1 MLGCQGMALIFEDAR
16 SMEFLRWLSR
26 TCSEDEVEEDAMFT
40 FFSDSEGIS
49 DAVAMSFL
57 CGQVVQVRFLQIMWL
72 SKAVCTTFRCG
83 ISRRIR
89 PARSGGAR

>member
-1 MLGCQGMALIFEDAR
+1 MALIFEDAR
-16 SMEFLRWLSR
+16 SMDFLRWLSR
-26 TCSEDEVEEDAMFT
+26 TCCEDEVEEDTNFT
-40 FFSDSEGIS
+40 FYDSEGIS